1 MIFYIEEQYYLVR
14 KCLVQI
20 FSSEVYQP
28 VFIRIVVS
36 KIIDRQSI
44 DNVRLVEVRK
54 IERENF
60 LREVTV
66 KIELKQKDNEKEIV
80 KVLLDN
86 CQVHKWWT
94 QFLSILFFIFIFI
107 SFYFPIFLF
116 LEQLVLGSEV
126 IGHTVTS
133 VTI

>member
-60 LREVTV
+60 LREVIV
-66 KIELKQKDNEKEIV
+66 KIELKQKDDEEEIV

-86 CQVHKWWT
+86 CQVHKWQT